1 MSEAL
6 RNFLWIL
13 PLVFAANLQ
22 EWGFTQ
28 IVQSRT
34 QSPKEGDPLASRGRA
49 VCAEPLE
56 IGAHPTAPPL
66 GRMCQLLLRSRQS
79 CVTRMWTCAV
89 RREGPLGVP
98 RGGGGGLDAASIC
111 GWDSKCA

>member
-28 IVQSRT
+28 ILQVRT
-34 QSPKEGDPLASRGRA
+34 QSPKEGDPLASRG
-49 VCAEPLE
+49 
-56 IGAHPTAPPL
+56 
-66 GRMCQLLLRSRQS
+66 
-79 CVTRMWTCAV
+79 
-89 RREGPLGVP
+89 
-98 RGGGGGLDAASIC
+98 
-111 GWDSKCA
+111 

>member
-28 IVQSRT
+28 ILQVRT

-49 VCAEPLE
+49 VC
-56 IGAHPTAPPL
+56 GAFRDRGPPH
-66 GRMCQLLLRSRQS
+66 GPSAGPHVPASAVVPPVLRHSYVDVCRAQ
-79 CVTRMWTCAV
+79 
-89 RREGPLGVP
+89 
-98 RGGGGGLDAASIC
+98 RGTPWGSPGGGGLDAASIC